1 MDLVKGRVVD
11 LDGLYE
17 IRFHG
22 RGGQGAW
29 TASLLLAQAGL
40 LEGKQIQSFPAFG
53 PERAGAP
60 MTAYTRIS
68 DKPIQ
73 IHSSVYEP
81 NMAVVLDPTLLGPM
95 VAEGLKPSSKVV
107 VNTTE
112 TPAAVKKKLGVDNE
126 TWVVDATGMA
136 MRIMG
141 INITNTAV
149 LGAVVK
155 ASGAVK
161 LDSVLAVVKERFQG
175 KVKDQNLEVVEAAY
189 KEAIKG

>member
-1 MDLVKGRVVD
+1 MDK
-11 LDGLYE
+11 LYE

-73 IHSSVYEP
+73 IHSSIYEP
-81 NMAVVLDPTLLGPM
+81 DMVVVLDPTLLGPA
-95 VAEGLKPSSKVV
+95 VVEGLRKTSKVV
-107 VNTTE
+107 VNTTDS
-112 TPAAVKKKLGVDNE
+112 PADVKKRLGIGNE

-136 MRIMG
+136 IRIMG
-141 INITNTAV
+141 LNITNTAV

-175 KVKDQNLEVVEAAY
+175 KVRDQNIEVVEAAY

>member
-1 MDLVKGRVVD
+1 MDR
-11 LDGLYE
+11 LYE

-68 DKPIQ
+68 EKPIQ

-81 NMAVVLDPTLLGPM
+81 DMVVVLDPTLLGPA
-95 VAEGLKPSSKVV
+95 VAEGLKKDSKVV

-112 TPAAVKKKLGVDNE
+112 TATVVKKKLGVDNE

-141 INITNTAV
+141 VNITNTV
-149 LGAVVK
+149 LLGAVVK

-161 LDSVLAVVKERFQG
+161 LDSVLAVVRERFQG
-175 KVKDQNLEVVEAAY
+175 KVRDQNLEVVEASY

>member
-1 MDLVKGRVVD
+1 MDR
-11 LDGLYE
+11 LYE

-40 LEGKQIQSFPAFG
+40 MEGKQIQSFPAFG

-68 DKPIQ
+68 EKPIQ

-81 NMAVVLDPTLLGPM
+81 DMVVVLDPTLLGPA
-95 VAEGLKPSSKVV
+95 VAEGLKKDSKIV
-107 VNTTE
+107 VNTIE
-112 TPAAVKKKLGVDNE
+112 TAESVKRKLGVKNE
-126 TWVVDATGMA
+126 VWVVDATGMA

-141 INITNTAV
+141 VNITNTV
-149 LGAVVK
+149 LLGAVVK

-175 KVKDQNLEVVEAAY
+175 KVRDQNLEVVELAF
-189 KEAIKG
+189 KEAVKG

>member
-1 MDLVKGRVVD
+1 

-68 DKPIQ
+68 EKPIQ

-81 NMAVVLDPTLLGPM
+81 DMVVVLDPTLLGPA
-95 VAEGLKPSSKVV
+95 VAEGLKKDSKIV

-112 TPAAVKKKLGVDNE
+112 SAADVKKKLGVKNE

-136 MRIMG
+136 MKVMG
-141 INITNTAV
+141 VNITNTV
-149 LGAVVK
+149 LLGAIVK
-155 ASGAVK
+155 ASGKVK

-175 KVKDQNLEVVEAAY
+175 KVQEQNLAVVQSAY
-189 KEAIKG
+189 KEAVKG

>member
-1 MDLVKGRVVD
+1 
-11 LDGLYE
+11 LDRLYE

-40 LEGKQIQSFPAFG
+40 MEGKQIQSFPAFG

-68 DKPIQ
+68 EKPIQ

-81 NMAVVLDPTLLGPM
+81 DMVVVLDPTLLGPA
-95 VAEGLKPSSKVV
+95 VAEGLKKDSKIV

-112 TPAAVKKKLGVDNE
+112 TAESVKKKLGVKNE
-126 TWVVDATGMA
+126 VWVVDATGMA

-141 INITNTAV
+141 VNITNTV
-149 LGAVVK
+149 LLGAVVK

-175 KVKDQNLEVVEAAY
+175 KVRDQNLEVVELAF
-189 KEAIKG
+189 KEAVKG